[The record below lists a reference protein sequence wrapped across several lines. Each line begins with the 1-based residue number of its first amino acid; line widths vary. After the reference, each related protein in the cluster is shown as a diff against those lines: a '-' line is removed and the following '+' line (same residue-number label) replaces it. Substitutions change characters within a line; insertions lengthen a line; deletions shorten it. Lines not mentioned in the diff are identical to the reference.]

1 MLAETNM
8 DFIEAK
14 DKQRNSDIGNSVI
27 HWLLDKFLG
36 LVQKDRST
44 IFQLFNGQK
53 WRLQMEAFHRLH
65 PTVKDNIVPYLE

>member
-27 HWLLDKFLG
+27 HWLLEKFLAMTS
-36 LVQKDRST
+36 KDRTT

-53 WRLQMEAFHRLH
+53 WRLPMDVFHKLH
-65 PTVKDNIVPYLE
+65 PSVKEIIGPYLE